1 MRKNFFTTSPKIIG
15 TIMTCTIERNM
26 DIAFTGIHCP
36 ASNSR
41 MSGVAIGASN
51 VDTEVIAI
59 DNAKFPLLNKP

>member
-1 MRKNFFTTSPKIIG
+1 
-15 TIMTCTIERNM
+15 MTCTIERNM